1 MLEAITKPAEAPIT
15 SSAATVDTSGS
26 TEVVLTFTVDLR
38 LLRLQKRALTSIP
51 TNFQLSGDEV
61 EAIEGMLNMIDVI
74 QDSIVDRGLAS
85 EEEVFPQMPLLF
97 EIAA

>member
-1 MLEAITKPAEAPIT
+1 MLEAITKPAEATIT